1 MRTRPWL
8 LALMLAIGAV
18 ACGKDESATEAAPA
32 ADSAAP
38 AAAAADDSAPPAATA
53 AAPADASA
61 ATAPEEDPA
70 VAEKRAAIAFA
81 LAEQQIAADP
91 LGQWATAATASSS
104 YNDAKDQAS
113 YAAWQATGAPNVERY
128 GDDGNS
134 WASHAAD
141 GGIEWLQVEFA
152 TPVHAAELRVRQNH
166 APGAIIRL
174 DWIDEAG
181 AAHPLWEGL
190 DETAYAGN
198 QITWF
203 TRSAEPTPFLVKGAK
218 ITLATNA
225 VSGWN
230 EIDAVQLVA
239 APSAGAPAAAPA
251 GPGQ

>member
-8 LALMLAIGAV
+8 LALMFGLGAV
-18 ACGKDESATEAAPA
+18 ACGKDEAATDAAAPA
-32 ADSAAP
+32 ETAAP
-38 AAAAADDSAPPAATA
+38 AAAAADASAPAEANAPAA
-53 AAPADASA
+53 A
-61 ATAPEEDPA
+61 ATAPAEDPA
-70 VAEKRAAIAFA
+70 AAEKRAAIAFA
-81 LAEQQIAADP
+81 LAEQKIAEDP

-141 GGIEWLQVEFA
+141 GGIEWLQVEFGA
-152 TPVHAAELRVRQNH
+152 PVHAAELRVRQNH

-174 DWIDEAG
+174 EWIDEAG
-181 AAHPLWEGL
+181 AAHPLWEGA
-190 DETAYAGN
+190 DDTAHAGN

-203 TRSAEPTPFLVKGAK
+203 TRSAEPTAFLVKGAK

-230 EIDAVQLVA
+230 EIDAVQLVSA
-239 APSAGAPAAAPA
+239 APAGAAAAAPAAA
-251 GPGQ
+251 GQ